1 MYPILLILVTFI
13 LVKLHDNFS
22 IVVSIWRPFHT
33 FLAHFRKQYNVRS
46 SLINVFAT
54 FIILSYIKILNVSFD
69 LLTHSTIYNE
79 EGKKMY
85 LYYDASVDMT
95 SREYLPYLTLAII
108 MIFVFNILLL
118 FLLTIYPF
126 EFFQKLL
133 NYSCLKPN
141 HRLAL
146 QVFMDS
152 FHGCFKDDA
161 AHDYRHFASL
171 YLALRFVHPLLFML
185 LGYGLYFPIA
195 SFLIII
201 VMVLI
206 VKYQPYKCK
215 NSNLVDTILLL
226 VLVTAYIAQTM
237 SLMI

>member
-1 MYPILLILVTFI
+1 
-13 LVKLHDNFS
+13 
-22 IVVSIWRPFHT
+22 
-33 FLAHFRKQYNVRS
+33 
-46 SLINVFAT
+46 
-54 FIILSYIKILNVSFD
+54 
-69 LLTHSTIYNE
+69 
-79 EGKKMY
+79 MY
-85 LYYDASVDMT
+85 LYYDASVDLT

-146 QVFMDS
+146 QIFMDS

-171 YLALRFVHPLLFML
+171 CLALRFVHPLLFML

-237 SLMI
+237 SLMIQGLREERLIPHEQVRGMGAFLSVVSPGYGLLLLATKCFPSNCYRRAKKFVLQSKKGMDSITSN